1 MRIGTVEIKGRTV
14 LAPMAGITD
23 RAFREICV
31 GFGAHYCI
39 SEMVSIKGISYG
51 DQKSLKLMELNDGER
66 PIALQLF
73 GCEPDVL
80 EVAARRA
87 MEFRPDILDINMGCP
102 TPKIVSGGGGSAL
115 MKSPALCAELVEAA
129 RRVSAVPVTVKIRK
143 GWDEESVNA
152 VEVAQR
158 CEAAGAAAV
167 TIHGRTRAQMYAP
180 SADWDSIAEVKRAV
194 SIPVIG
200 NGDIYSAEDAARM
213 LDQAG
218 CDAVMVGR
226 GALGNPWIF
235 PQINARLEHMRQ
247 LPPPP
252 LSERMRVMLR
262 HVSLI
267 CRYVGETQGMREAR
281 KHAAWYMKGVRGA
294 AAFRNRCGA
303 LTSYADLEALALELV
318 SAAEARNVTDIA
330 D

>member
-1 MRIGTVEIKGRTV
+1 MHIGTVEIKGRAV

-31 GFGAHYCI
+31 GFGAHYCV

-51 DQKSLKLMELNDGER
+51 DEKSLRLMELHDGER
-66 PIALQLF
+66 PVAIQLF
-73 GCEPDVL
+73 GCEPDTL

-87 MEFRPDILDINMGCP
+87 MEFHPDILDINMGCP
-102 TPKIVSGGGGSAL
+102 TPKIVSNGGGSAL
-115 MKSPALCAELVEAA
+115 MKNPALCAELVEAA
-129 RRVSAVPVTVKIRK
+129 RRASTVPVTVKIRK
-143 GWDEESVNA
+143 GWDAESVNA
-152 VEVAQR
+152 IEVAKR
-158 CEAAGAAAV
+158 CESAGAAAI

-180 SADWDSIAEVKRAV
+180 AADWDSITEVKAAV

-200 NGDIYSAEDAARM
+200 NGDVYSAEDAARM
-213 LDQAG
+213 LEETG
-218 CDAVMVGR
+218 CDAVMIGR

-235 PQINARLEHMRQ
+235 PQINAWLEHGRQ
-247 LPPPP
+247 LPSPT

-267 CRYVGETQGMREAR
+267 CRYVGEAHGMREAR

-294 AAFRNRCGA
+294 AAFRNRCGT
-303 LTSYADLEALALELV
+303 LTHYADLEALALELL
-318 SAAEARNVTDIA
+318 SAADANS
-330 D
+330 